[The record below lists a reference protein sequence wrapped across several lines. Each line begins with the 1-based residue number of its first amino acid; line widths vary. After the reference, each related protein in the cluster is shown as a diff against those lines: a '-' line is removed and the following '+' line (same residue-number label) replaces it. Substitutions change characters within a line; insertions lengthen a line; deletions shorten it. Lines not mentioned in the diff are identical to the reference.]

1 MTTEPTY
8 ILRNTRIHVVEEGKA
23 IHEGGATV
31 VEIVDGGGGEF
42 INIVQTEGDHELDG
56 VSINNESEW
65 NAIAAAVQDLFSE
78 IAKNQPKES
87 IAIKEGVIYN
97 TTP

>member
-8 ILRNTRIHVVEEGKA
+8 ILRATRIHVVEEGKS

-42 INIVQTEGDHELDG
+42 INVVQVVADHELNG

-65 NAIAAAVQDLFSE
+65 NAISAAVQDLFTDIKRHDSRL
-78 IAKNQPKES
+78 PKED
-87 IAIKEGVIYN
+87 EE
-97 TTP
+97 

>member
-8 ILRNTRIHVVEEGKA
+8 ILRTTRIHVVEEGKA
-23 IHEGGATV
+23 IHEVGATV

-42 INIVQTEGDHELDG
+42 INIVQTIGHDDLGG

-65 NAIAAAVQDLFSE
+65 NAISAAVQDLFHE

-87 IAIKEGVIYN
+87 
-97 TTP
+97 